1 MKYRIEVPV
10 VLSGGMVEWKKVVSE
25 WRGNFDLSVSVGL
38 GM

>member
-25 WRGNFDLSVSVGL
+25 WSVRRDLSVSVGL
-38 GM
+38 GI